1 MGKKN
6 GFAKQIV
13 AWKDSFVKAT
23 RDTYEQYLVDTMT
36 ITLNEFGFGEQRIRK
51 IFERWGG
58 VFDEYYD
65 VLTTNQEA
73 DYMQQKLDERIR
85 QICKSGDFIPFEKR
99 YEYLPDI
106 KYDIRR

>member
-6 GFAKQIV
+6 GFARQIV
-13 AWKDSFVKAT
+13 EWKNSHTKAVK
-23 RDTYEQYLVDTMT
+23 DTYMQYLTDTMV
-36 ITLNEFGFGEQRIRK
+36 IVLNNHGFGEKRIREILK
-51 IFERWGG
+51 DWGG
-58 VFDEYYD
+58 VFDEYFD
-65 VLTTNQEA
+65 VLTTNNEA
-73 DYMQQKLDERIR
+73 DYMQHKLDERIR